1 MITDITDTIQFDNLI
16 SDEELLLLIETAG
29 DLIYEYINNDPMIYI
44 QYNFYELVYTSVK
57 DLMTIQFK
65 HLFFHLDDFDLSL
78 YLDNSIHLAFKLFF
92 THVAPRRSFKNTFI
106 RKRPNVVAMKAKI
119 DYLLSIPQPSQ
130 RTTEWYEFRHKYLT
144 ASSIWKA
151 FISPSTRN
159 QLIYSKC
166 APLNVEKYKN
176 VNVDSPLHWGQK
188 YEDLSLKWYEATFN
202 TKVSDFGCI
211 PHKELNFLAAS
222 PDGINTDPSSER
234 YGRMVEVKNI
244 VNRDITGIPKT
255 EYWIQ
260 MQIQM
265 EVCNLNECD
274 FLETR
279 FTEYD
284 SYDDFIADGSFN
296 KSNDEKHKGI
306 IIMFLNETG
315 MPTYM
320 YPPWNCNQEVF
331 HLWEAEIM
339 GKYSNL
345 TWVKNI
351 YWKLDEISCVL
362 VIRNKFW
369 FNFAKPILIELWNT
383 IEKEKMSGYNHR
395 APSKRIKVIKCPPQ
409 TSETPQTNICFI
421 DTSLLLC
428 PDIQTDTQHDI
439 QHDIQHDTH
448 NKNKTETIV
457 ITTEVIG
464 KK

>member
-1 MITDITDTIQFDNLI
+1 MITDITDTIQFDNI
-16 SDEELLLLIETAG
+16 ITEEELFQLIETAG
-29 DLIYEYINNDPMIYI
+29 ELIYEYIYNDPMVFI
-44 QYNFYELVYTSVK
+44 QYNFYDLVYTSVK
-57 DLMTIQFK
+57 DIMTIQFK
-65 HLFFHLDDFDLSL
+65 DLFSHLDDFDLSL
-78 YLDNSIHLAFKLFF
+78 SLDNSIRSAFKLFF

-106 RKRPNVVAMKAKI
+106 RKSPNIVSMKAKI
-119 DYLLSIPQPSQ
+119 DYLLSVPQPPQ
-130 RTTEWYEFRHKYLT
+130 RTAEWYEFRHKYLT

-151 FISPSTRN
+151 FISPSTKN

-166 APLNVEKYKN
+166 APLNVEKYKTVN
-176 VNVDSPLHWGQK
+176 VNSPLHWGQK

-211 PHKELNFLAAS
+211 PHKELHFLAAS
-222 PDGINTDPSSER
+222 PDGINTDPCSER

-244 VNRDITGIPKT
+244 VNREITGIPKT

-279 FTEYD
+279 FTEYT
-284 SYDDFIADGSFN
+284 SHDDFIADGSFN

-306 IIMFLNETG
+306 IIMFLDDKG
-315 MPTYM
+315 MPKYF
-320 YPPWNCNQEVF
+320 YPTWNCSHEEF
-331 HLWEAEIM
+331 HLWETDIM
-339 GKYSNL
+339 SKHSNL

-395 APSKRIKVIKCPPQ
+395 APSKRIKMIKCPPQ
-409 TSETPQTNICFI
+409 TGDTPQPNICFI
-421 DTSLLLC
+421 DTSILLS
-428 PDIQTDTQHDI
+428 PDLQT
-439 QHDIQHDTH
+439 DIQHDTPH
-448 NKNKTETIV
+448 DTHHHINNENKTETIV
-457 ITTEVIG
+457 ITTEVIA